1 MEGTDPHAVPGGDE
15 AGERELAALLER
27 VRRREPAAETELHER
42 LRPFVLRRLEEAR
55 ARRNWFWLTDAEGV
69 VQDVFAQFFQVVREG
84 RFSFEGQRRLEGF
97 LLRTAFFAAMNT
109 KDRVA
114 RHQAQSLYDQE
125 EGELRFDLPAY
136 AGAAWEEGER
146 RECLEL
152 FARAVAGLNHN
163 RREVVERT
171 LLGQKVRDICAA
183 TGRSPASVSGL
194 KFNALVELRER
205 LVEQGFL
212 DRCGE
217 LFGLLGRGARE

>member
-1 MEGTDPHAVPGGDE
+1 MEGIDPHPVPGPE
-15 AGERELAALLER
+15 AASERELAGLIER
-27 VRRREPAAETELHER
+27 VRLRQPEAEAELHGR

-69 VQDVFAQFFQVVREG
+69 VQDVFTQFFQVVREG
-84 RFSFEGQRRLEGF
+84 RFAFEGQRRLEGF

-114 RHQAQSLYDQE
+114 RHQAQSLFDPQ
-125 EGELRFDLPAY
+125 EGELRLDLPAY
-136 AGAAWEEGER
+136 TEAAWEAGER

-152 FARAVAGLNHN
+152 FTRAVGTLNEN
-163 RREVVERT
+163 RRDVIERT
-171 LLGQKVRDICAA
+171 LLGQKVREICAA

-194 KFNALVELRER
+194 KFNALVELREK
-205 LVEQGFL
+205 LVELGFL

-217 LFGLLGRGARE
+217 LFGLLGGAHE